1 MAALA
6 AAGLIAVAAWADAG
20 STTIG
25 ELSQRTHFHGLA
37 VDPADSSRLLLATHH
52 GLFAV
57 QADGSARQVSRTTDD
72 FMGFSPHPADGVTL
86 YSSGHPAT
94 GGNLGFMV
102 STDGGQ
108 NWTQL
113 SPGAPGQG
121 PADFHSMTVS
131 PADPNTIYGT
141 YNGLQ
146 VSRDGGASW
155 DIVGPGAEDTID
167 LAASP
172 FDANTVYAGTY
183 AGVMRSRDGGASW
196 ERAHPAESPVP
207 LVAVGNDG
215 TVYAFVVGT
224 GLVRA
229 REPELAWETLWP
241 GMGPEQALVHL
252 AIDPQDPQRL
262 YAISLDLSDHSSALL
277 VSPDGGESWSE
288 LGAKS

>member
-1 MAALA
+1 MVAFA
-6 AAGLIAVAAWADAG
+6 AAGLLAVAAWADAG
-20 STTIG
+20 PTTIG
-25 ELSQRTHFHGLA
+25 ELSERTHFHGLA

-57 QADGSARQVSRTTDD
+57 QADGSARQVSSASDD

-108 NWTQL
+108 TWTQL
-113 SPGAPGQG
+113 SPGAQGQG
-121 PADFHSMTVS
+121 TADFHAMTVS
-131 PADPNTIYGT
+131 PRDPKTIYGT
-141 YNGLQ
+141 HNGLQ
-146 VSRDGGASW
+146 ISRDGGVSW
-155 DIVGPGAEDTID
+155 EIVGPGAEDTID
-167 LAASP
+167 LAASA
-172 FDANTVYAGTY
+172 FDANTLYAGTH

-207 LVAVGNDG
+207 LVAVGNEG
-215 TVYAFVVGT
+215 TVYAFVLGT

-229 REPELAWETLWP
+229 REPELAWQTLGR

-262 YAISLDLSDHSSALL
+262 YAISLDLSDHSAAIL
-277 VSPDGGESWSE
+277 VSPDGGRSWSE
-288 LGAKS
+288 LSTKG